1 MSSLLCRDL
10 GLVSSPPPRD
20 TFLLQR
26 LSGPPEMAWRLRISR
41 LIDVQQSGSDSHTP
55 DSGTSHPYFNHSP
68 VPSRY
73 AGSVSRDT
81 DWHLLFPT
89 SRKLAHSHEKP
100 ALSDAPPA
108 YLMLLRP
115 EGKES
120 NHAAAALLTRH
131 QRTEWKGKKEGRVV
145 PFSLPGLHN
154 PPLHLLHLTIAEWSL
169 GSFHMTRIVSM
180 PYKIRLAWM
189 IRQPLVMLEG

>member
-108 YLMLLRP
+108 IWCSSDLRIRSPTMPPPPCSPDTRGLNGRGRRKDGLFPFHCQAFTTLLFTCYTWP
-115 EGKES
+115 SPSGVWG
-120 NHAAAALLTRH
+120 HFT
-131 QRTEWKGKKEGRVV
+131 W
-145 PFSLPGLHN
+145 PGLYLCHTKSG
-154 PPLHLLHLTIAEWSL
+154 LHEW
-169 GSFHMTRIVSM
+169 FVS
-180 PYKIRLAWM
+180 P
-189 IRQPLVMLEG
+189 